1 MPMNEHDVRGEP
13 TAAVEADQTISIGDV
28 TFSIAR
34 LALIASDTKVT
45 VVVGEM
51 TVPGDADGT
60 PAAQLVGIGTAV
72 RADGAQVDEAT
83 VHIDFVRHDYAEW
96 RSTPDGD
103 AWSPGSS
110 RRRRKPHEG
119 DI

>member
-1 MPMNEHDVRGEP
+1 MPMNEHHIRGEP
-13 TAAVEADQTISIGDV
+13 TAVEADQTISIGDV

-34 LALIASDTKVT
+34 LALTASDTKVT

-83 VHIDFVRHDYAEW
+83 VHIDFVRHDHAEG

-110 RRRRKPHEG
+110 RRRRQPHEG